1 MSVECVLRQSRNS
14 LLPVDIFELQV
25 LVAAEADRG
34 VVTGTDGSLY
44 AVAPAAVRKMLAG
57 SGPLTMAFCWTQVQ
71 EEAFLREQI
80 VRNGRQTAQ
89 ERIGHPLLELH
100 RRAQIVDQAS
110 ADAMPDR
117 KHTRLYSSPQ
127 LAHRMQASA
136 RK

>member
-57 SGPLTMAFCWTQVQ
+57 SGPLTMAFWWTQVQ

-89 ERIGHPLLELH
+89 ERIGRSEEHTSELQSLM
-100 RRAQIVDQAS
+100 RTSYAVFCLKKKTTINN
-110 ADAMPDR
+110 
-117 KHTRLYSSPQ
+117 KYHTN
-127 LAHRMQASA
+127 
-136 RK
+136 K